1 MLESMQ
7 GVIVMKLWAFAPVF
21 AQVVEEPDILGDIQN
36 AFANFVETGQIWALI
51 VGFFIGYFLKG
62 MTSY

>member
-1 MLESMQ
+1 MLESIQ
-7 GVIVMKLWAFAPVF
+7 GVVVIKLWVF
-21 AQVVEEPDILGDIQN
+21 MPILAQAIEEPDILGDIQN

-51 VGFFIGYFLKG
+51 VGFFIGYFFKG